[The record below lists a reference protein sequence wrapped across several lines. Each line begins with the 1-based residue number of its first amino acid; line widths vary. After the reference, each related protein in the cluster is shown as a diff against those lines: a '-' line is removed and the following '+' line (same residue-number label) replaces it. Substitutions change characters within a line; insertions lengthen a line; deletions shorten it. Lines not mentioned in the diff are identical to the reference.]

1 MAEAAA
7 FEPGPR
13 LTFQFTATQV
23 WAWARK
29 LAVPPSAGETWDGWV
44 TRILDVFW
52 AHCRTMDLTFEEA
65 AMYFR
70 VHRVTLRGEPG
81 WDKDYAASVLDA
93 IKPRG

>member
-1 MAEAAA
+1 
-7 FEPGPR
+7 
-13 LTFQFTATQV
+13 
-23 WAWARK
+23 
-29 LAVPPSAGETWDGWV
+29 
-44 TRILDVFW
+44 
-52 AHCRTMDLTFEEA
+52 MDLTFEEA